1 MWAAHLIALVD
12 VIDPRQILPPRKGA
26 MILVLGGT
34 AVLAVSLVFALV
46 RGGSRL
52 QHRSDPTPSVGPRP
66 KRLPRGSNGDGEP
79 PRSRLD
85 EHQVLLKTAARA
97 GTGTP
102 QLVTANPGPNAL
114 LLVGCLRCRGSGDEE
129 GCEWKR
135 SSLEQAL
142 RQFHERGR
150 VEKVSCRP
158 DEREPCIFEIQTGE
172 AGS

>member
-1 MWAAHLIALVD
+1 MWAAHLITLVD
-12 VIDPRQILPPRKGA
+12 ITDPRQILPPRKGA

-34 AVLAVSLVFALV
+34 AVLAISLVSALV

-66 KRLPRGSNGDGEP
+66 KRLPDGSNGDGP

-102 QLVTANPGPNAL
+102 RLVTANPGPNAL
-114 LLVGCLRCRGSGDEE
+114 VLVECLRCRASDDD

-158 DEREPCIFEIQTGE
+158 DEPEPCIFEIQTGE